1 MVAGRILDIAN
12 ALYRYALV
20 PWERLRPDDKPLR
33 ILLSRKTSA
42 DILEKYFPDE
52 RVLSF
57 KSSLSRWEFHTKC
70 VPWILSNRRAGIFH
84 TANQLPDFVRAF
96 CQRRGIP
103 IENIARTRPAAYTAA
118 VLAQGKPVFLYMPW
132 APEHDD
138 ALIDRI
144 KSDTYE
150 LLAFKMPKDAGGKE
164 VRDSLSHLA
173 LSDPDL
179 CRKRIMRKLTPL
191 RPILSGIV
199 LTSDRAP
206 VMRSL
211 VKACR
216 DLGLPTFLLPHEPAS
231 IDPARY
237 YRDPKTGTSLPVCDV
252 ILAWSRLQQ
261 EIFLERG
268 YPAERLE
275 IVGAG
280 ALDGNTSDRIRSYL
294 TDVATGH
301 TRVEPMPSAQ
311 EKLWQGQVIDVA
323 AIASSEEVLQS
334 IQCFLPQLLN
344 VRTLKSSLTQDVE
357 EMAAVEMFFQW
368 GVKRTDAKD
377 HQRSLARRLRKPLM
391 VIEDGFIRSMKI
403 GLSGEPGLSVIVDD
417 TTSYY
422 DATCQSGLERALED
436 GRALTDAERQRALL
450 AIRQI
455 VDKRVS
461 KYNHAPTAPI
471 TVGRGGKPKVLVV
484 DQRRGDQSIRS
495 GLANK
500 GSFETMLLDAIS
512 THPDHDILVKVHPDA
527 IIGGKSGYYTED
539 LPYIPEGERSRV
551 FLVSND
557 VNPFVLINLVDAVFV
572 VSSGMG
578 FEALMAGKP
587 VHCYGVPFYSGW
599 GATIDHKPMDRR
611 TRRRSVEEIFHFAYI
626 EASRYVHPET
636 GKRIEV
642 EELVAL
648 IGERAGKTAS
658 GNSGEAF
665 PPA

>member
-12 ALYRYALV
+12 ALYRYALI
-20 PWERLRPDDKPLR
+20 PWKRLRPDDKPLR
-33 ILLSRKTSA
+33 ILLSRRTPA

-57 KSSLSRWEFHTKC
+57 KGTFSKWEFHTKC
-70 VPWILSNRRAGIFH
+70 VPWLLSDRRVGIFH
-84 TANQLPDFVRAF
+84 TGNRLPGFVRAF
-96 CQRRGIP
+96 CRRRNIP

-118 VLAQGKPVFLYMPW
+118 VLAQGRPVFMYMPW

-138 ALIDRI
+138 ALIDRVR
-144 KSDTYE
+144 SDAYE
-150 LLAFKMPKDAGGKE
+150 LLAFERPKDAGGKE
-164 VRDSLSHLA
+164 ALSHLA
-173 LSDPDL
+173 LFDPDL
-179 CRKRIMRKLTPL
+179 CRKRIMRKLIPL

-211 VKACR
+211 VEACR
-216 DLGLPTFLLPHEPAS
+216 SLGLPTFLLPQEAAS
-231 IDPARY
+231 VDAEDY
-237 YRDPKTGTSLPVCDV
+237 YRDPETGASLPVCDV
-252 ILAWSRLQQ
+252 TLAWQQ
-261 EIFLERG
+261 RQKEIFLARG
-268 YPAERLE
+268 YPPER
-275 IVGAG
+275 IGVAD
-280 ALDGNTSDRIRSYL
+280 APDGNPSGIRDTLTNVANGLVRI
-294 TDVATGH
+294 
-301 TRVEPMPSAQ
+301 EPMPSAR
-311 EKLWQGQVIDVA
+311 EKLQRGQVIDVA
-323 AIASSEEVLQS
+323 AIASSEDVLQT
-334 IQCFLPQLLN
+334 IQCFLPQLLD
-344 VRTLKSSLTQDVE
+344 VRTLKSSLTQDMAA
-357 EMAAVEMFFQW
+357 MAAVEMFFQW
-368 GVKRTDAKD
+368 GVKRTEAKD
-377 HQRSLARRLRKPLM
+377 GQRSLARRLRRPLT

-422 DATCQSGLERALED
+422 DATRQSGLERALEE
-436 GRALTDAERQRALL
+436 GRDLTQAERRRALL

-461 KYNHAPTAPI
+461 KYNHAPDAPI
-471 TVGRGGKPKVLVV
+471 AVGRDSKPKVLVV

-495 GLANK
+495 GLADE
-500 GSFETMLLDAIS
+500 GSFATMLLDAIS
-512 THPDHDILVKVHPDA
+512 MHPDHDILVKVHPDA
-527 IIGGKSGYYTED
+527 IIGGKAGYYTGD
-539 LPYIPEGERSRV
+539 LPYLPEEARSRV
-551 FLVSND
+551 FLLSND
-557 VNPFVLINLVDAVFV
+557 VNPFVLIDLVKAVFV

-648 IGERAGKTAS
+648 IAERAGRA
-658 GNSGEAF
+658 G
-665 PPA
+665 